1 MNRKILSLLL
11 AGLLAMTS
19 LTAFVACEEEDEQIE
34 DTDDKEDDKEG
45 DKDSGDKGDKGDKKE
60 ENQKSKLPSELYAS
74 VLTAKSFTI
83 HSIVESGGYTTDY
96 VVKYDGALLYR
107 KNVTD
112 LFVPGMNENEEYYI
126 EIATGTK
133 YSCDKNG
140 VWTKTEAEPVD
151 AAKLLDEMLGI
162 TKNIQ
167 HLDLQYADY
176 DSKTGR
182 YHMTEEMASAMLES
196 PDYKETA
203 GLVAYIAETAN
214 GFERILQHNQFG
226 QTAKNDSKW
235 TIVFECDKMTLPTV

>member
-11 AGLLAMTS
+11 AGMLTLTS

-34 DTDDKEDDKEG
+34 DADDKEDDKEG
-45 DKDSGDKGDKGDKKE
+45 DKDSGDKKE

-74 VLTAKSFTI
+74 ILTANSLTI
-83 HSIVESGGYTTDY
+83 HSLVESGGYTTDY
-96 VVKYDGALLYR
+96 VVKYDGTLLYR

-140 VWTKTEAEPVD
+140 VWTKTEGEAVD
-151 AAKLLDEMLGI
+151 VAKLLDEMLGI
-162 TKNIQ
+162 TKTIQ

-226 QTAKNDSKW
+226 ETAKTDSKW
-235 TIVFECDKMTLPTV
+235 TVVFECDKMTLPTV